1 MADEEIDPND
11 IPKLIALAAEHDRVD
26 ILQDL
31 LKRSPDG
38 VDHLNNTNPKATDG
52 EEEGEETEYNNSTKA
67 IFIPPLHVAIASGSV
82 NASTYLL
89 RVGADPSIRPQIVIP
104 IIDDNEEEY
113 TDEEEG
119 DEDDSDVEYYEEE
132 IEYEVEYE
140 GEEGESEIDNE
151 KLISLRKYHNLSA
164 YELLHHCNLAGAKK
178 MGIEH
183 AFFAEALRCIGED
196 DISRLKCLLESGM
209 KPRLEVEDKGQD
221 SNSSER
227 GLLDWALDICPDGK
241 CVYLLQHWGLPTLSA
256 EFLETGIIPN
266 VGVQESEEKEE
277 KKEEQLDKEKEIGS
291 TAQDP
296 PTSGASTGHP
306 TPAECDTI
314 RRKLEESQSL
324 ALSLSSV
331 LEDLMQETSMCQSLI
346 SGSSSSNSSGALVS
360 HVKMMKALIAQKQV
374 ELEQYRGLYIG
385 GENELKVI
393 EKMYND
399 ELKLQ
404 QRNRGARQNEQQL
417 NALLDMN
424 QNKSGRTVVITADT
438 FKSLEGKL
446 EESQTKV
453 RTLRASLVDITE
465 ENGRV
470 LAEVNKLGL
479 SGAIRFARNLKEEL
493 DSVKHQVRRVKEQEI
508 KCRSKIQEYYR
519 ALRRLRGQDDE
530 SNEMNASVA
539 RTSAENHQETNASDG
554 ESSVQENNQFAGLE
568 YEQEEKNEDEGEE
581 EEIESDRDDEDEEE
595 YDSDEYTYEEY
606 TDSEYETDEEYDTDE
621 EYEYIDEEEAELTA
635 SAAIAAGKSTAMTAS
650 DGSRFPLDFW
660 GLIWRIIGLSKS
672 AVQETRRRNEV
683 LTV

>member
-52 EEEGEETEYNNSTKA
+52 EEGEGEEETEYNNSTKA

-89 RVGADPSIRPQIVIP
+89 RVGADPSIRPQIVTP
-104 IIDDNEEEY
+104 ITDDNEEEY

-140 GEEGESEIDNE
+140 EGEEEENEIDNE

-209 KPRLEVEDKGQD
+209 KPRLEAEDKGQD

-277 KKEEQLDKEKEIGS
+277 KKGEQLDKEKEIGP

-374 ELEQYRGLYIG
+374 ELEQYRDLYIG

-399 ELKLQ
+399 ELRLQ
-404 QRNRGARQNEQQL
+404 QRNRGARQNDQQL

-519 ALRRLRGQDDE
+519 ALRRLRGQEDDE
-530 SNEMNASVA
+530 SNELNAPVA
-539 RTSAENHQETNASDG
+539 RSSAENHQDTNASDG

-568 YEQEEKNEDEGEE
+568 YEQEEKNEDEDEE
-581 EEIESDRDDEDEEE
+581 EEIESDRDDEEE

-635 SAAIAAGKSTAMTAS
+635 SAAIAAGKSTAMTA
-650 DGSRFPLDFW
+650 R
-660 GLIWRIIGLSKS
+660 
-672 AVQETRRRNEV
+672 
-683 LTV
+683 